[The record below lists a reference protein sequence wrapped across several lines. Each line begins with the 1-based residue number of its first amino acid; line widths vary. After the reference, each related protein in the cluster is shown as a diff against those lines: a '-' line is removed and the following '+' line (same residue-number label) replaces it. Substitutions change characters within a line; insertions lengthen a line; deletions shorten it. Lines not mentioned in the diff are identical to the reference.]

1 MSLRACSQRKN
12 GESFSLGGDSGA
24 RFIAMLGYSASL
36 RVCLSGLALV
46 KDISVTCFMRGG
58 PLIGE
63 ATAIPLHYLH
73 LHIQHNAEK
82 D

>member
-1 MSLRACSQRKN
+1 MLSLRKN
-12 GESFSLGGDSGA
+12 GQSYNLSGESGA

-58 PLIGE
+58 SLLGE
-63 ATAIPLHYLH
+63 
-73 LHIQHNAEK
+73 
-82 D
+82 

>member
-1 MSLRACSQRKN
+1 MQRVLLSILNRRN
-12 GESFSLGGDSGA
+12 GQSFDLGGDSGA

-58 PLIGE
+58 PLIGG
-63 ATAIPLHYLH
+63 AAYTLLHCPTV
-73 LHIQHNAEK
+73 
-82 D
+82 

>member
-1 MSLRACSQRKN
+1 MTYIAYFYRRN
-12 GESFSLGGDSGA
+12 GQSFNLSGDSGA

-58 PLIGE
+58 PLIGKA
-63 ATAIPLHYLH
+63 ATTLLHYSTA
-73 LHIQHNAEK
+73 QRRAGRSG
-82 D
+82 

>member
-1 MSLRACSQRKN
+1 MQRMLSLLLNRRN
-12 GESFSLGGDSGA
+12 GPSFNLGGDSGA

-63 ATAIPLHYLH
+63 AYYPNYPNYCPTL
-73 LHIQHNAEK
+73 EGTSG
-82 D
+82 